1 MTILWLLVGAVAGA
15 FLAAAWFRRASTR
28 VETPVIETDS
38 DSRRQNEKL
47 ELLSARIQSALDALP
62 IGVIVADADA
72 KIVVRNRASDDAGGN
87 THSEVLVQAA
97 VQHHLRAAVRG
108 EERSQT
114 VELYGPPRRLVIVH
128 AKPLGVNG
136 AVATIEDITERSRV
150 DSVRTDFVANISHEL
165 KTPIGALAVL
175 AETLIDE
182 SDPSVISRLAGKT
195 VNEAHRVA
203 KIIDDL
209 LELSR
214 IELSGELVL
223 APCNVASLVAEA
235 SSRNTYAAEQR
246 KVEVRVCEIPKDL
259 VLSADHVQLA
269 SALGNLVDNAV
280 KYSEVGGRVTLAAC
294 PDNDG
299 VTFVVTDSGIGI
311 PTHDLDRIFE
321 RFYRVDRARA
331 RGTGGTGL
339 GLSIVR
345 HVTSNHGGAVTVESR
360 EGEGSTFRLHIPDR
374 PAPVS
379 PVDIKPHETSPAR

>member
-1 MTILWLLVGAVAGA
+1 MAFLWLIVGLVIGAGVAVV
-15 FLAAAWFRRASTR
+15 LVRRSAARAH
-28 VETPVIETDS
+28 TPVTEPASVALQRENAALLQRIERVQT
-38 DSRRQNEKL
+38 
-47 ELLSARIQSALDALP
+47 ALDALP

-72 KIVVRNRASDDAGGN
+72 RIVVRNTASDAAGGD
-87 THSEVLVQAA
+87 THNEVLVQAA

-108 EERSQT
+108 EHRSQT
-114 VELYGPPRRLVIVH
+114 VELYGPPRRVVIVH
-128 AKPLGVNG
+128 ADPIQSGG
-136 AVATIEDITERSRV
+136 AVATIEDVTERSRL

-182 SDPSVISRLAGKT
+182 TDPALISRLANKT

-214 IELSGELVL
+214 IELAGDLVI
-223 APCNVASLVAEA
+223 ATCNVGSLVAEA
-235 SSRNTYAAEQR
+235 ASRNSYAAEQR
-246 KVEVRVCEIPKDL
+246 RVEVRVCEVPHDL
-259 VLSADHVQLA
+259 TVNADQAQLG

-280 KYSEVGGRVTLAAC
+280 KYSDVGGKVTVAGF
-294 PDNDG
+294 PEGDG

-321 RFYRVDRARA
+321 RFYRVDRARS

-374 PAPVS
+374 PV
-379 PVDIKPHETSPAR
+379 PAT

>member
-1 MTILWLLVGAVAGA
+1 MASLVWLLVGLVIGGLVAVI
-15 FLAAAWFRRASTR
+15 LVRRASDRAAIPVNEAPSVALQRENDDLRTR
-28 VETPVIETDS
+28 VS
-38 DSRRQNEKL
+38 
-47 ELLSARIQSALDALP
+47 RIQSALDALP
-62 IGVIVADADA
+62 TGVIVADSEAR
-72 KIVVRNRASDDAGGN
+72 VVARNQASDAAGGD
-87 THSEVLVQAA
+87 THNEVLVQAA

-108 EERSQT
+108 EHRSQT
-114 VELYGPPRRLVIVH
+114 VELYGPPRRVVIVH
-128 AKPLGVNG
+128 AKPLGADG
-136 AVATIEDITERSRV
+136 AVATIEDVTERSRL

-182 SDPSVISRLAGKT
+182 TDPAVVSRLANKT

-214 IELSGELVL
+214 IELAGDLVI
-223 APCNVASLVAEA
+223 ASCNVAALVGEA
-235 SSRNTYAAEQR
+235 ASRNSYAAEQR
-246 KVEVRVCEIPKDL
+246 EVDVRVCEIPDDL
-259 VLSADHVQLA
+259 TINADQGQLG

-280 KYSEVGGRVTLAAC
+280 KYSDVGGKVTVAAF
-294 PDNDG
+294 PDGNG

-321 RFYRVDRARA
+321 RFYRVDRARS

-374 PAPVS
+374 PVS
-379 PVDIKPHETSPAR
+379 AT

>member
-1 MTILWLLVGAVAGA
+1 MTALWLLVGLAVGAVGAALFLRRAGTREKPIVDTA
-15 FLAAAWFRRASTR
+15 EEAAAR
-28 VETPVIETDS
+28 VAAAT
-38 DSRRQNEKL
+38 
-47 ELLSARIQSALDALP
+47 ELRDARIQAALDALP
-62 IGVIVADADA
+62 IGVIVVDGEAR
-72 KIVVRNRASDDAGGN
+72 IVLRNRASDDSGGD
-87 THSEVLVQAA
+87 THNEVLVQAA

-114 VELYGPPRRLVIVH
+114 VELYGPPRRVVIVH
-128 AKPLGVNG
+128 AKPLAGNG
-136 AVATIEDITERSRV
+136 AVATIEDVTERSRV

-182 SDPSVISRLAGKT
+182 SDPTVVSRLAGKT

-214 IELSGELVL
+214 IELSGDLVI
-223 APCNVASLVAEA
+223 APCDVAALVAEA
-235 SSRNTYAAEQR
+235 ASRNSYAAEQR
-246 KVEVRVCEIPKDL
+246 RVEVRVCDVPPGLMIN
-259 VLSADHVQLA
+259 ADQVQLA

-280 KYSEVGGRVTLAAC
+280 KYSEVGGKVTVAAF
-294 PDNDG
+294 PENDG

-360 EGEGSTFRLHIPDR
+360 EGEGSTFRLHIPNRPADR
-374 PAPVS
+374 PA
-379 PVDIKPHETSPAR
+379 DRPAG

>member
-1 MTILWLLVGAVAGA
+1 MTALWLLVGLLVGAVGA
-15 FLAAAWFRRASTR
+15 ALFLRRADARAKPIIDTAEQAASRAAAETELRA
-28 VETPVIETDS
+28 
-38 DSRRQNEKL
+38 
-47 ELLSARIQSALDALP
+47 ARIQAALDALP
-62 IGVIVADADA
+62 IGVIVVDGDARM
-72 KIVVRNRASDDAGGN
+72 VVRNRASDDSGGD
-87 THSEVLVQAA
+87 THNEVLVQAA

-114 VELYGPPRRLVIVH
+114 VELYGPPRRVVIVH
-128 AKPLGVNG
+128 AKPLAGNG
-136 AVATIEDITERSRV
+136 AVATIEDVTERSRV

-182 SDPSVISRLAGKT
+182 SDPTVVSRLAGKT

-214 IELSGELVL
+214 IELSGDLVI
-223 APCNVASLVAEA
+223 APCDVAALVAEA
-235 SSRNTYAAEQR
+235 ASRNSYAAEQR
-246 KVEVRVCEIPKDL
+246 RVEVRVCDVPPGLMIN
-259 VLSADHVQLA
+259 ADQVQLA

-280 KYSEVGGRVTLAAC
+280 KYSEVGGKVTVAAF
-294 PDNDG
+294 PENDG

-360 EGEGSTFRLHIPDR
+360 EGEGSTFRLHIPNRPADR
-374 PAPVS
+374 PA
-379 PVDIKPHETSPAR
+379 DRPAG

>member
-1 MTILWLLVGAVAGA
+1 MTALWLLVGLAVGA
-15 FLAAAWFRRASTR
+15 VGAALFLRRGDANAKPAVDTVEQAASRAAA
-28 VETPVIETDS
+28 ET
-38 DSRRQNEKL
+38 
-47 ELLSARIQSALDALP
+47 ELRTARIQAALDALP
-62 IGVIVADADA
+62 IGVIVVDGEAR
-72 KIVVRNRASDDAGGN
+72 IVVRNRASDDSGGD
-87 THSEVLVQAA
+87 THNEVLVQAA

-114 VELYGPPRRLVIVH
+114 VELYGPPRRVVIVH
-128 AKPLGVNG
+128 AKPLAGKG
-136 AVATIEDITERSRV
+136 AVATIEDVTERSRV

-182 SDPSVISRLAGKT
+182 SDPTVVSRLAGKT

-214 IELSGELVL
+214 IELSGDLVI
-223 APCNVASLVAEA
+223 APCDVASLVADA
-235 SSRNTYAAEQR
+235 ASRNSYAAEQR
-246 KVEVRVCEIPKDL
+246 RVEVRVCEVPPG
-259 VLSADHVQLA
+259 LSINADQVQLA

-280 KYSEVGGRVTLAAC
+280 KYSEVGGKVTVAAF
-294 PDNDG
+294 PENEG

-374 PAPVS
+374 PAG
-379 PVDIKPHETSPAR
+379 

>member
-1 MTILWLLVGAVAGA
+1 MTALWLLVGLAVGAVGAALFLRRAGTREKPIVDTA
-15 FLAAAWFRRASTR
+15 EEAAAR
-28 VETPVIETDS
+28 VAAAT
-38 DSRRQNEKL
+38 
-47 ELLSARIQSALDALP
+47 ELRDARIQAALDALP
-62 IGVIVADADA
+62 IGVIVVDGEAR
-72 KIVVRNRASDDAGGN
+72 IVLRNRASDDSGGD
-87 THSEVLVQAA
+87 THNEVLVQAA

-114 VELYGPPRRLVIVH
+114 VELYGPPRRVVIVH
-128 AKPLGVNG
+128 AKPLAGNG
-136 AVATIEDITERSRV
+136 AVATIEDVTERSRV

-182 SDPSVISRLAGKT
+182 SDPTVVSRLAGKT

-214 IELSGELVL
+214 IELSGDLVI
-223 APCNVASLVAEA
+223 APCDVASLVAESA
-235 SSRNTYAAEQR
+235 SRNSYAAEQR
-246 KVEVRVCEIPKDL
+246 RVEVRVCDVPPGLMIN
-259 VLSADHVQLA
+259 ADQVQLA

-280 KYSEVGGRVTLAAC
+280 KYSEVGGKVTVAAF
-294 PDNDG
+294 PENDG

-360 EGEGSTFRLHIPDR
+360 EGEGSTFRLHIPNRPADR
-374 PAPVS
+374 PA
-379 PVDIKPHETSPAR
+379 DRPAG

>member
-1 MTILWLLVGAVAGA
+1 MTALWLLVGLLVGAVGA
-15 FLAAAWFRRASTR
+15 ALFLRRADARAKPIIDTAEQAASRAAAETELRA
-28 VETPVIETDS
+28 
-38 DSRRQNEKL
+38 
-47 ELLSARIQSALDALP
+47 ARIQAALDALP
-62 IGVIVADADA
+62 IGVIVVDGDARM
-72 KIVVRNRASDDAGGN
+72 VVRNRASDDSGGD
-87 THSEVLVQAA
+87 THNEVLVQAA

-114 VELYGPPRRLVIVH
+114 VELYGPPRRVVIVH
-128 AKPLGVNG
+128 AKPLNGKG
-136 AVATIEDITERSRV
+136 AVATIEDVTERSRV

-182 SDPSVISRLAGKT
+182 SDPTVVSRLAGKT

-214 IELSGELVL
+214 IELSGDLVI
-223 APCNVASLVAEA
+223 APCDVAALVGDAA
-235 SSRNTYAAEQR
+235 SRNSYAAEQR
-246 KVEVRVCEIPKDL
+246 RVEVRVCEVPPG
-259 VLSADHVQLA
+259 LSINADQVQLA

-280 KYSEVGGRVTLAAC
+280 KYSEVGGKVTIAAF
-294 PDNDG
+294 PENDG

-374 PAPVS
+374 PAG
-379 PVDIKPHETSPAR
+379 

>member
-1 MTILWLLVGAVAGA
+1 MAVLWLIIGLGVGAIVATVVANQRHGRERTA
-15 FLAAAWFRRASTR
+15 ANGTVDIATRAANDDLQVHLARM
-28 VETPVIETDS
+28 
-38 DSRRQNEKL
+38 
-47 ELLSARIQSALDALP
+47 QSALDALP
-62 IGVIVADADA
+62 VGVIVADADA
-72 KIVVRNRASDDAGGN
+72 RIVARNRASDDGAGDSHN
-87 THSEVLVQAA
+87 EVLVQAA

-108 EERSQT
+108 EDRSQT
-114 VELYGPPRRLVIVH
+114 VELYGPPRRVVIVH
-128 AKPLGVNG
+128 ARPLGGRG
-136 AVATIEDITERSRV
+136 AVATIEDVTERSRL

-182 SDPSVISRLAGKT
+182 TDPAVVSRLADKT

-214 IELSGELVL
+214 IELSGDLVVV
-223 APCNVASLVAEA
+223 PCDVPALVAEA
-235 SSRNTYAAEQR
+235 SSRNSYAAVQR
-246 KVEVRVCEIPKDL
+246 RVDVRAGDIPKGL
-259 VLSADHVQLA
+259 TVNADHGQVA

-280 KYSEVGGRVTLAAC
+280 KYSETGGRVTVTAF
-294 PDNDG
+294 PDGNG
-299 VTFVVTDSGIGI
+299 VTFVVADSGIGI

-321 RFYRVDRARA
+321 RFYRVDRARS

-345 HVTSNHGGAVTVESR
+345 HVAGNHGGAVTVESR

-374 PAPVS
+374 PV
-379 PVDIKPHETSPAR
+379 PAS